1 MKGVGLGKSL
11 LTFYTESLTSSSLKG
26 KPSNAFFKIQFS
38 ILFSSLLKYEQG
50 PIFLIKGVFPY
61 ICIDNVDLGSLDFI
75 EALFIDNDF
84 EVISSK
90 AN

>member
-1 MKGVGLGKSL
+1 M
-11 LTFYTESLTSSSLKG
+11 F
-26 KPSNAFFKIQFS
+26 AFFKIQFS

-61 ICIDNVDLGSLDFI
+61 IFIDNVDYLGNLDFI

-84 EVISSK
+84 EVMSSK
-90 AN
+90 ANCISTSEN